1 MTGTSNS
8 EVIST
13 KQAKIARLASY
24 ERSGGSCTTPPGA
37 AVDPP
42 PPTLCSAL
50 LPPESQPRRELVLK
64 TLAHHVDQEWLHEAY
79 RRVRKDGA
87 VGVDG
92 VDAEAYE
99 AALEENLSRLL
110 DRFKSG
116 LYRAPAV
123 RRVGAV
129 STFLRTTD
137 ERHGPSGYRR
147 WRIRFCSVRC

>member
-24 ERSGGSCTTPPGA
+24 EPK
-37 AVDPP
+37 
-42 PPTLCSAL
+42 
-50 LPPESQPRRELVLK
+50 LVLK

-116 LYRAPAV
+116 LYRA
-123 RRVGAV
+123 RRRYAE